1 MLCSSW
7 LRVHLPLVT
16 ALLQSIYLTELC
28 SVDDILQRPHSWN
41 TRGISF
47 NFHTMAPPVEDL
59 LRHHIISTTCR
70 LASVDC
76 WQVAGAAEQL
86 SPRWT
91 HFNYGSGFLPA
102 DFTLSR
108 LSTHSDKM
116 GRCATIGVAPA
127 AKETLL
133 KPSKCL
139 SHYTGAEIKPGKHWL
154 TSVSFLWDPMSPAAK
169 GDLLIGMVSLY
180 GNSSG
185 KESVNTGKWNSARA
199 EKKTLGFIMHSL

>member
-1 MLCSSW
+1 MCTCHSFIAEHLFNRVMLCGW
-7 LRVHLPLVT
+7 HLTKATQLKYLRHLFQL
-16 ALLQSIYLTELC
+16 
-28 SVDDILQRPHSWN
+28 PHYGATSG
-41 TRGISF
+41 RL
-47 NFHTMAPPVEDL
+47 A
-59 LRHHIISTTCR
+59 RHHIISTTCR

-76 WQVAGAAEQL
+76 WQVTGAAEQL

-127 AKETLL
+127 AKETLS

>member
-116 GRCATIGVAPA
+116 GRRATIGVAPA
-127 AKETLL
+127 AKETLS

-139 SHYTGAEIKPGKHWL
+139 SHYTLHWCRNQARETLAHQCLFPVRSNEPGSQRRL
-154 TSVSFLWDPMSPAAK
+154 ADRD
-169 GDLLIGMVSLY
+169 G
-180 GNSSG
+180 
-185 KESVNTGKWNSARA
+185 
-199 EKKTLGFIMHSL
+199 

>member
-1 MLCSSW
+1 MFQLDSCALATCHSFIAEHLFNRVMLCGW
-7 LRVHLPLVT
+7 HLTKATQLKYPKHLF
-16 ALLQSIYLTELC
+16 
-28 SVDDILQRPHSWN
+28 H
-41 TRGISF
+41 
-47 NFHTMAPPVEDL
+47 FHTMAPPVEDL

-116 GRCATIGVAPA
+116 GRRATIGVAPA
-127 AKETLL
+127 AKETLS

-185 KESVNTGKWNSARA
+185 KELVNTGKWNSARA